1 MEVGMSD
8 NWKVTG
14 QYFES
19 CNCNAVCPCIFL
31 APPTEGFCEAL
42 VGWHIEKGHLD
53 GVELNNLNVSAWLHS
68 PGSLTDG
75 NWRLALYID
84 ERATEAQKDAISALW
99 GGEHGGHLAV
109 IAGLVGELMSV
120 KQVPIEF
127 SQKERNH
134 YLKVGIFAENNMQE
148 IEGEDG
154 GEVKISNHP
163 LAVSPSEP
171 VTISKSKSVTYN
183 DNGINWHQSET
194 VGLSAPFTYAA

>member
-1 MEVGMSD
+1 MSN

-19 CNCNAVCPCIFL
+19 CNCDSVCPCIFL

-53 GVELNNLNVSAWLHS
+53 GVELNDLNVSAWLHS

-99 GGEHGGHLAV
+99 SGEHGGHLAV

-120 KQVPIEF
+120 KQVLIEF
-127 SQKERNH
+127 TMKAS
-134 YLKVGIFAENNMQE
+134 
-148 IEGEDG
+148 
-154 GEVKISNHP
+154 
-163 LAVSPSEP
+163 
-171 VTISKSKSVTYN
+171 
-183 DNGINWHQSET
+183 
-194 VGLSAPFTYAA
+194 

>member
-1 MEVGMSD
+1 MST
-8 NWKVTG
+8 NWKITG

-19 CNCNAVCPCIFL
+19 CNCDLVCPCIFL

-42 VGWHIEKGHLD
+42 VGWHIEEGHLD
-53 GVELNNLNVSAWLHS
+53 DVELNDIKVSAWLHS

-84 ERATEAQKDAISALW
+84 ERATEAQKNAIVELW
-99 GGEHGGHLAV
+99 SGDHGGHLAV
-109 IAGLVGELMSV
+109 IAGLVGEIMSV

-127 SQKERNH
+127 TQKDRTH
-134 YLKVGIFAENNMQE
+134 YLKVGGFAENTMHE
-148 IEGEDG
+148 LEGEDG
-154 GEVKISNHP
+154 GEVKVSNHP

-171 VTISKSKSVTYN
+171 VTISKSEAVIYN
-183 DNGINWHQSET
+183 DNGINWKQSET